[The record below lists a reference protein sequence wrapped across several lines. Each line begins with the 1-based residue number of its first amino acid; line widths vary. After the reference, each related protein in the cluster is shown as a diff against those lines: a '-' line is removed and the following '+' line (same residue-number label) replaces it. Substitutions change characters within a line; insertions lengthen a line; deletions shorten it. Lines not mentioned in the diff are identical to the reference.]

1 MTWIGT
7 ILLTFD
13 RSQIYTRSQRY
24 SKDCSYPDSR
34 RTWKAPRTSTDSS
47 RLTGGDS
54 RPRPPSSGCSVMF
67 AAPLTKSADQWW
79 YCSIYPPHSIP
90 STLIPCCVDWNT
102 PSASPD
108 RHYSGCGHTWR
119 VDHSTSESVTT
130 NPPSSLANSAFLRV
144 PFSDQS
150 YSPPTSHRSLVSSR
164 RLASIMPNMP
174 MIRSFTSSF
183 VTTTRC
189 SL

>member
-1 MTWIGT
+1 M
-7 ILLTFD
+7 
-13 RSQIYTRSQRY
+13 
-24 SKDCSYPDSR
+24 
-34 RTWKAPRTSTDSS
+34 WKTPRTSTDSS
-47 RLTGGDS
+47 RLTGEDS

-67 AAPLTKSADQWW
+67 AAPLT
-79 YCSIYPPHSIP
+79 
-90 STLIPCCVDWNT
+90 LILCCVDWNT

-108 RHYSGCGHTWR
+108 RHCSGCGHTWR
-119 VDHSTSESVTT
+119 VDLSTFVSATT

-174 MIRSFTSSF
+174 MTRSFTSSF